1 LSKDDQA
8 ALFDQAMGATDREG
22 AAGLLQSL
30 SEKGMKD
37 RRFRSRLTGDTLRNA
52 LVAQDSGVFKQ
63 NEIEDY
69 IDKGKRFDIGERLAA
84 LPEEAQAALRSRRET
99 EMLGRGKE
107 NVSARELALEA
118 SVKKVKEDSVLADR
132 RTGIGDDRWS
142 MNPTGPLLSGFDFG
156 ELKDLPVRVINQP
169 APRPQMSGDNQSE
182 R

>member
-1 LSKDDQA
+1 
-8 ALFDQAMGATDREG
+8 
-22 AAGLLQSL
+22 
-30 SEKGMKD
+30 
-37 RRFRSRLTGDTLRNA
+37 

-118 SVKKVKEDSVLADR
+118 SVKKVKEESVLAAFTPEMLLRAKMRSDR